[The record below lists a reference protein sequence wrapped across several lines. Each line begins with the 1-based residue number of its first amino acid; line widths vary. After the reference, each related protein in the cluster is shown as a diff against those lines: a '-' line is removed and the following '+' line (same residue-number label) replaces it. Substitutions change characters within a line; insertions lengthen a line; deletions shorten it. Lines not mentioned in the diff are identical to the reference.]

1 MFSLSKLKGRSN
13 MTFMLISFIPA
24 IVIWL
29 AVAIML
35 FFIFKKKTPKEDPF
49 WENYSWNFITSEL
62 EKHTNKFYAWS
73 KFLEGLPEGANQK
86 LIYAAI
92 YEMDHQSWEVE
103 KLNEIA
109 YKKFL
114 HS

>member
-1 MFSLSKLKGRSN
+1 
-13 MTFMLISFIPA
+13 MTFTLISFIPA

-35 FFIFKKKTPKEDPF
+35 FFTFKKKTPKEDPF
-49 WENYSWNFITSEL
+49 WENYSWKFITSEL
-62 EKHTNKFYAWS
+62 EKHTNKFYAWK
-73 KFLEGLPEGANQK
+73 KFLDGLPEDAYPK

-92 YEMDHQSWEVE
+92 YEMERHSWEVE
-103 KLNEIA
+103 NLNDLA
-109 YKKFL
+109 YKKFI

>member
-1 MFSLSKLKGRSN
+1 MFKATTIFK
-13 MTFMLISFIPA
+13 
-24 IVIWL
+24 
-29 AVAIML
+29 IMR
-35 FFIFKKKTPKEDPF
+35 FFTFKKKAPKENPF

-62 EKHTNKFYAWS
+62 EKHTNKFYAWA
-73 KFLEGLPEGANQK
+73 KFLDGLPKGASQK
-86 LIYAAI
+86 LVYIAI
-92 YEMDHQSWEVE
+92 NEMWRHDWEVE